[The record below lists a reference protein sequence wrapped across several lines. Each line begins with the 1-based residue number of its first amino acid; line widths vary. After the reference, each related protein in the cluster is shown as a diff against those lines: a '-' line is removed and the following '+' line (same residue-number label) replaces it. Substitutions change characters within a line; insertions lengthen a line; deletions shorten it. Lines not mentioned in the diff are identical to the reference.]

1 VVVVFAPLASYFLMQ
16 AFRAFNSARSW
27 RWAALSGI
35 AGVFLAVSSPLVFF
49 VLTSLAIPLGLSTPR
64 RLVYAIVALVPGYVF
79 LAPWLFASWPKLDLI
94 ATTSS
99 SRLDLFD
106 FSLQALAV
114 VGLTVLLASLAG
126 FPLRSL
132 VVAVLFSTL
141 IVLQAVAGVR
151 LAETAGLAVLASVVL
166 LSAPLS
172 KMRGGAGKSLVA
184 FGLVGLLSGSTFLF
198 AFQAGRPR
206 AAEDLTAPALV
217 VAQADVDPATRTL
230 VLSFD
235 EGVVAD
241 LVWGDGR
248 SVDETSVAYQAL
260 RPQSELTVPVATLT
274 AQLVAGNSDGVRDLV
289 QLLGV
294 DFVLVQGSEPQAIA
308 TRASVTGMPY
318 FQVSGESRLGALY
331 RVNFETEAA
340 EFESS
345 DNRDIPFVVLAAYL
359 LLALPT
365 PATVRGRRKKR
376 SA

>member
-1 VVVVFAPLASYFLMQ
+1 
-16 AFRAFNSARSW
+16 
-27 RWAALSGI
+27 
-35 AGVFLAVSSPLVFF
+35 
-49 VLTSLAIPLGLSTPR
+49 
-64 RLVYAIVALVPGYVF
+64 LVYAIVALVPGHVF
-79 LAPWLFASWPKLDLI
+79 LAPWLFASWPRLDLI

-99 SRLDLFD
+99 SRSDLFD
-106 FSLQALAV
+106 FSPQALAV

-141 IVLQAVAGVR
+141 IALQAVAGVR

-248 SVDETSVAYQAL
+248 SIDETSVAYLAL

-274 AQLVAGNSDGVRDLV
+274 AQLVAGNSAGVRELV